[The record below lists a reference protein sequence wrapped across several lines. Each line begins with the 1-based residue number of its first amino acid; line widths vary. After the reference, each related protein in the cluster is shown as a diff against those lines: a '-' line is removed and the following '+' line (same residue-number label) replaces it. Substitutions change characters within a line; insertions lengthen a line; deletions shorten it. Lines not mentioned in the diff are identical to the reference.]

1 MLLTLYRIRYSNHRQ
16 IRRKSLAGQQ
26 DCIHQRHHPA
36 PNFGKTAGIPKN
48 QGLTGGYGEVKGFS
62 EIGRQERTR
71 QLERGSL
78 ILGVTLLAW
87 SGLSTPIYCRPAY
100 FLQMDGG

>member
-36 PNFGKTAGIPKN
+36 PNFGKTFCPY
-48 QGLTGGYGEVKGFS
+48 LTTGQSWAFGDAASLS
-62 EIGRQERTR
+62 EIGRRESMKGQANGIGMKSETSQER
-71 QLERGSL
+71 
-78 ILGVTLLAW
+78 
-87 SGLSTPIYCRPAY
+87 
-100 FLQMDGG
+100 

>member
-36 PNFGKTAGIPKN
+36 PNFGKTFGVFVTS
-48 QGLTGGYGEVKGFS
+48 GLNWNFEDTSSLS
-62 EIGRQERTR
+62 EIGCWERKVLVRQIK
-71 QLERGSL
+71 RGFRKFRA
-78 ILGVTLLAW
+78 VLLCAV
-87 SGLSTPIYCRPAY
+87 R
-100 FLQMDGG
+100 